1 MQTGWQKISGK
12 WYYFAG
18 GGAMV
23 TGSQRI
29 GGTQH
34 YFKSNGVWVDPNV
47 VVQKVFAGFKER
59 YDYVHLMGD
68 TYEMSGSKE
77 IVFIRRSQGDGVF
90 TVEAEVALETG
101 LVSWEEVYYMNGD
114 FVYTPYHFYISI
126 P

>member
-1 MQTGWQKISGK
+1 M
-12 WYYFAG
+12 A
-18 GGAMV
+18 

-90 TVEAEVALETG
+90 TVEAEVSLETG